1 MIAYG
6 IIAFIQVQDFFATFA
21 FIIAGANLGFL
32 WYNAYPAKIF
42 MGETGALALGA
53 SLAIVALMTGHW
65 LLLPLIGIVFVSEAV
80 SNLAQISYYKLTNGK
95 RLLKRAPLHHHF
107 EELGWEESGIVT
119 RFWVIGLAAAMVGIA
134 LALAVPE

>member
-1 MIAYG
+1 
-6 IIAFIQVQDFFATFA
+6 
-21 FIIAGANLGFL
+21 
-32 WYNAYPAKIF
+32 